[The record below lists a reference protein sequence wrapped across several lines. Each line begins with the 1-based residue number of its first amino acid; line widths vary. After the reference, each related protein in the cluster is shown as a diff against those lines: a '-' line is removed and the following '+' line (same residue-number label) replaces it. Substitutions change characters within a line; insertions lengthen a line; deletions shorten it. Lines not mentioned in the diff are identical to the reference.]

1 MTLTNYKTRNIEVL
15 ISLYHL
21 LVNADGVI
29 DDTEREFGEL
39 MKKHEGIDDS
49 DFNDHLNRI
58 SATDKDELTEECITI
73 LNQCDHSWKICCIAW
88 MSLIAN
94 SSGFMAPEEW
104 KLIYYIYK
112 TKLKLKMPEILE
124 LRKKLPRPQ

>member
-1 MTLTNYKTRNIEVL
+1 MTLIDNKTRNVEVL

-21 LVNADGVI
+21 LVNADGHV
-29 DDTEREFGEL
+29 DDTEIEFGEL
-39 MKKHEGIDDS
+39 MKKHEGINDS
-49 DFNDHLNRI
+49 EFNDHLNRI
-58 SATDKDELTEECITI
+58 SATSMAILTDDCISI
-73 LNQCDHSWKICCIAW
+73 LNQCDHTWKIKCIAW

-124 LRKKLPRPQ
+124 MRKVLPRPE